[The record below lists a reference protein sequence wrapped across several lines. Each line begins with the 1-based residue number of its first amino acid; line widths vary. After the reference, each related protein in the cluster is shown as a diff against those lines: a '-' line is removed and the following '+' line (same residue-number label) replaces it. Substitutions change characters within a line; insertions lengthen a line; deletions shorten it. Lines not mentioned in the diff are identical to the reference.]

1 MKKKKIIN
9 EKSKIT
15 KKNPYS
21 KSHLLAEKIILSRN
35 QIENTKIVRA
45 SSVFGAMVAS
55 KSKEFTDTILN
66 NFCLQLMKKK
76 FLKVKNPY
84 IVRNFL
90 PFTVLTE
97 CIEDIICDKFKK
109 DIRVLNLGYKSLDL
123 NNLYNIVLNRINL
136 KTKKK
141 LNLNKFNN
149 KKINKFKYVSV
160 YKNYKF
166 KWKIF
171 YKEIDN
177 LINIFLKKTLVK

>member
-1 MKKKKIIN
+1 
-9 EKSKIT
+9 
-15 KKNPYS
+15 
-21 KSHLLAEKIILSRN
+21 
-35 QIENTKIVRA
+35 
-45 SSVFGAMVAS
+45 
-55 KSKEFTDTILN
+55 
-66 NFCLQLMKKK
+66 
-76 FLKVKNPY
+76 
-84 IVRNFL
+84 
-90 PFTVLTE
+90 FTVLTE